1 MNCSRCGAA
10 EAVLKRDAAFY
21 CGKCALA
28 RDWEEVI
35 ALVQEERVTVSSG
48 PTIDFDG
55 PAQAPPTAAT
65 PVAVAPAP
73 TAPTQASPTAATPV
87 AVAPAPAAP
96 TQAPPPAAPAPE
108 PAAVAPAPSPN
119 GSSGPA
125 DLPADPF
132 A

>member
-35 ALVQEERVTVSSG
+35 ALVQEERVTVASG
-48 PTIDFDG
+48 PTIDF
-55 PAQAPPTAAT
+55 AA
-65 PVAVAPAP
+65 AAAAAPAP
-73 TAPTQASPTAATPV
+73 QVIPE
-87 AVAPAPAAP
+87 
-96 TQAPPPAAPAPE
+96 PAPE
-108 PAAVAPAPSPN
+108 PAPEPPVAPEPAPAAAAAGPSPN
-119 GSSGPA
+119 GSSGSSE
-125 DLPADPF
+125 LPADPF

>member
-35 ALVQEERVTVSSG
+35 ALVQEELVAVAAEAA
-48 PTIDFDG
+48 PTIDFG
-55 PAQAPPTAAT
+55 APSTPSAPAAT
-65 PVAVAPAP
+65 SQAASAPAP
-73 TAPTQASPTAATPV
+73 PPAPASPPPPAAAPAPV
-87 AVAPAPAAP
+87 ASIPAPVGAAAAPAPAP
-96 TQAPPPAAPAPE
+96 
-108 PAAVAPAPSPN
+108 
-119 GSSGPA
+119 GPA

>member
-35 ALVQEERVTVSSG
+35 ALVQEERVAVG
-48 PTIDFDG
+48 GATIDFGDA
-55 PAQAPPTAAT
+55 PAPAAAPAPRPAAT
-65 PVAVAPAP
+65 PPTPVDPAPAAA
-73 TAPTQASPTAATPV
+73 AP
-87 AVAPAPAAP
+87 APAPAAP
-96 TQAPPPAAPAPE
+96 APAAPAPA
-108 PAAVAPAPSPN
+108 PAAAAPAPAAAAPTASPN
-119 GSSGPA
+119 GSSGA
-125 DLPADPF
+125 LPADPF